1 MIWDDEGFLI
11 SKNRYNEN
19 SLIVEIFTKHYGKTT
34 GIIFGG
40 TSKKIKNYLQIG
52 NQLYVN
58 YNSKNSN
65 KLGYFKVEILKANSP
80 LFFDEAKKLLCISSA
95 IQLIKILTADGQKNL
110 NIYELIIKFF
120 QILETET
127 WIRDYI
133 FWELDLLT
141 SLGYSL
147 ELKNLVYKDSL
158 NNEIIYKVKSS
169 NQTKLI
175 PNFLI
180 DKNKN
185 ENIDNKTLLAGLKL
199 VGDFLEKSIL
209 GPNNLNYPISRL
221 QFVNSLK

>member
-80 LFFDEAKKLLCISSA
+80 LFFDEARKLLCISSA

-141 SLGYSL
+141 NLGYSL

-180 DKNKN
+180 DKNKK

-221 QFVNSLK
+221 QFINSLK